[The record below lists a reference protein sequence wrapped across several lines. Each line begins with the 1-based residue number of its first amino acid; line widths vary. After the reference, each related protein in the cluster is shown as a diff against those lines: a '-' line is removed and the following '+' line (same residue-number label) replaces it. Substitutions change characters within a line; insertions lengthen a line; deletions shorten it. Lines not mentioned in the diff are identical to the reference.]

1 MTRLLS
7 LAAFILGAL
16 VILWMGVAVA
26 AGHLLASVVMLL
38 IALAYFTGGAEL
50 LRYQQATGALHAA
63 LEQGGDV
70 ELNSWLDALPAS
82 LRNPVRQRIEGEC
95 VGLPVPVLTPYLV
108 GLLVMLGLMGT
119 FVGMVETLSGAVQA
133 LEGST
138 ELSAIRDGLTTP
150 IKGLGMAFG
159 TSVAGVAASAM
170 LGFIA
175 TLSRRERIDVS
186 RELDQQRDSRF
197 RNYSLSHQ
205 RQQTYS
211 ALQQQADAL
220 PTVASQL
227 TALSERLGAMGEQLS
242 QQLLDNQ
249 QQFQQSVQQDFQ
261 SLANAVAES
270 LNRSLADSGRQA
282 GETIKPVVEA
292 LLAGLERDLQQRHQQ
307 FDEAANARLEAM
319 SSQLEQSAATI
330 DSTWQKG
337 LENQQRA
344 NRELA
349 DAVGQSLSSSAEQMA
364 RDSRQLLDDAA
375 QRSAEALQAQRD
387 AEAERLQQWQAA
399 FANAETMLSAVARSL
414 GEDAETRNAALNSVN
429 QQLLE
434 QQRLQLE
441 EQQAAEQR
449 WQESVAARSTQLIDA
464 LQGQLQQLRDEEG
477 QRGDAAVSRLETLQA
492 AIAEQLS
499 QQQAAE
505 QRWQENVAERSS
517 ALIDALQG
525 QLQQLRDEEAQRGDA
540 AVSRLETLQA
550 AVATQLAELGN
561 SLEAPLANLIESAS
575 EAPRV
580 AAELMEQLRGEI
592 TKNIERDN
600 SLLDERRELMSELA
614 SLTDGLRDN
623 SQAQREA
630 VEQLLANSGDTLKQL
645 GERLGDSIEQRAG
658 QLAELGDQLAGSAL
672 ELSGVGDTF
681 AAAVQQFGDSNGELL
696 AALASVEQ
704 TLKESGERSDEQM
717 SYYVA
722 QAREII
728 DHNLLTHQDILA
740 RLQAL
745 TDSAEQLE
753 LNMNA
758 EGAEA

>member
-63 LEQGGDV
+63 LAQGGDV
-70 ELNSWLDALPAS
+70 ELNRWLDALPAS
-82 LRNPVRQRIEGEC
+82 LRNPVRQRIEGEY

-119 FVGMVETLSGAVQA
+119 FVGMVETLGGAVQA

-175 TLSRRERIDVS
+175 TLSRRERIEVS

-282 GETIKPVVEA
+282 GETIKPVVEG

-349 DAVGQSLSSSAEQMA
+349 DAVGQRLSSSAEQMA
-364 RDSRQLLDDAA
+364 REAEAAEAPDAADFLETLEPDSSVEVVHTMDDEAAADALAHMQAPLAASVVEVLPPEEAAGYLDKMDPDDAVDILQQLDKTDADAILA
-375 QRSAEALQAQRD
+375 QLPARRAAALSKLALYEPETAGGLMTTKVVRIPDGWSVAEAVTRIRRSKDDDDKFFYVYCVDDRGALTGVVNLRD
-387 AEAERLQQWQAA
+387 LLLAEP
-399 FANAETMLSAVARSL
+399 ETPITDIVSRDLVALRAGMDQEDVAREFDRYDHYALPVLDENDRLLGVVTIDDVIDAIRAEHTEDALKQVGAGAKEVVTDTVRGKLRARAPWLVVNLGAALIAALVILQFEGSIEALPLLAVLMPVIANQAGNGGQQSLAITLRGLVL
-414 GEDAETRNAALNSVN
+414 GEVRR
-429 QQLLE
+429 
-434 QQRLQLE
+434 QRVGSGQTISSSHNV
-441 EQQAAEQR
+441 R
-449 WQESVAARSTQLIDA
+449 SGCSARSTSGHA
-464 LQGQLQQLRDEEG
+464 RYG
-477 QRGDAAVSRLETLQA
+477 
-492 AIAEQLS
+492 AIQ
-499 QQQAAE
+499 
-505 QRWQENVAERSS
+505 
-517 ALIDALQG
+517 
-525 QLQQLRDEEAQRGDA
+525 
-540 AVSRLETLQA
+540 
-550 AVATQLAELGN
+550 
-561 SLEAPLANLIESAS
+561 
-575 EAPRV
+575 
-580 AAELMEQLRGEI
+580 
-592 TKNIERDN
+592 
-600 SLLDERRELMSELA
+600 
-614 SLTDGLRDN
+614 
-623 SQAQREA
+623 
-630 VEQLLANSGDTLKQL
+630 
-645 GERLGDSIEQRAG
+645 
-658 QLAELGDQLAGSAL
+658 
-672 ELSGVGDTF
+672 
-681 AAAVQQFGDSNGELL
+681 
-696 AALASVEQ
+696 
-704 TLKESGERSDEQM
+704 
-717 SYYVA
+717 
-722 QAREII
+722 
-728 DHNLLTHQDILA
+728 
-740 RLQAL
+740 
-745 TDSAEQLE
+745 
-753 LNMNA
+753 
-758 EGAEA
+758 